1 MTRYILH
8 TSNLKQELIDKGLIM
23 DDYTYPFI
31 QSIEHGH
38 TGHGEILIR
47 YNPAGPDHI
56 MKVQGMLSR
65 EANKTAIQGRFGV
78 PHHVWGDALHDMYG
92 PEVHNYHILLRK
104 IKKNFDPNQ
113 VSEASNYINA
123 KDEKK

>member
-8 TSNLKQELIDKGLIM
+8 TSNLKQQLIDQGLIM
-23 DDYTYPFI
+23 DDYIHPFI

-56 MKVQGMLSR
+56 MNVQGMLSR
-65 EANKTAIQGRFGV
+65 EANITAIRGRFGV
-78 PHHVWGDALHDMYG
+78 PHHVWGDKLHDMYG
-92 PEVHNYHILLRK
+92 PEVQNYHNLLRK
-104 IKKNFDPNQ
+104 IKRNFDPKGA
-113 VSEASNYINA
+113 SESSNYITA
-123 KDEKK
+123 ED